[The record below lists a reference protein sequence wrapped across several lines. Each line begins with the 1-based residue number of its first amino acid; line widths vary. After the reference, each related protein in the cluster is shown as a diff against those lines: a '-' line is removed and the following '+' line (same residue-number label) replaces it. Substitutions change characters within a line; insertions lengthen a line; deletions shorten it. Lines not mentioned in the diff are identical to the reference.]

1 MLEGY
6 IVRSQKSPRGNML
19 DGPRRHTILQGHEKC
34 AKFSAGSPLQ
44 PKAACRRDAHRAG
57 LNDIHGN
64 DVHLPPGNRVQIVA
78 LSCQIPGDHKYHN
91 DQKCWRCGQGGL
103 ACREFVEMVMANLGE
118 K

>member
-6 IVRSQKSPRGNML
+6 IVRSQKIPRGNIL

-34 AKFSAGSPLQ
+34 ARERGATSLRSAGSPLQ
-44 PKAACRRDAHRAG
+44 PKAARRRDAHRAG

-78 LSCQIPGDHKYHN
+78 LSRHDS
-91 DQKCWRCGQGGL
+91 R
-103 ACREFVEMVMANLGE
+103 RS
-118 K
+118 

>member
-6 IVRSQKSPRGNML
+6 ILRSQKIPRGNIL
-19 DGPRRHTILQGHEKC
+19 DGPRRHTILQGHEKY
-34 AKFSAGSPLQ
+34 AREKSSHITKKFSAGSPLQ
-44 PKAACRRDAHRAG
+44 PKAACGRDAHRVG

-91 DQKCWRCGQGGL
+91 DQKC
-103 ACREFVEMVMANLGE
+103 
-118 K
+118 